1 LRAFEECYTSLR
13 AVFESE
19 LGPALLAHQPLHI
32 VGTAGPY
39 ETLAR
44 WAQAY
49 QPEAKQ
55 ITRSLC
61 QAFGQAATQTLP
73 LPHPSLHPLSTDAI
87 VHASALMLA
96 LCDTAQGI
104 PIVVTD
110 LSLREGALLTHF
122 LHPKRPA

>member
-1 LRAFEECYTSLR
+1 LR

-19 LGPALLAHQPLHI
+19 LGAALLAHRPLHI

-49 QPEAKQ
+49 QPESKQ

-73 LPHPSLHPLSTDAI
+73 LHHPSLHPLSTDAI

-104 PIVVTD
+104 PFVVTD

-122 LHPKRPA
+122 HHPKRPA

>member
-1 LRAFEECYTSLR
+1 
-13 AVFESE
+13 
-19 LGPALLAHQPLHI
+19 LAHRPLHI

-73 LPHPSLHPLSTDAI
+73 HPHPSLHPLSTDAI

-104 PIVVTD
+104 PIVVTE

-122 LHPKRPA
+122 HHLKRPA